1 VTVQRHRS
9 CQRLQRVF
17 AIACIVLGL
26 GVTSSLWGAERPELT
41 RLFPP
46 GGQAGTTVNVEA
58 SGKFPVWPLQAWSDT
73 DSIQWTF
80 EETSGKLKATI
91 AADAKPGLHWLRLY
105 HPNGATSVRPFLIG
119 NLPEQIESESN
130 DRVTEANAITSLPYS
145 IHGVFAKRG
154 DVDHYAITLEQGQM
168 IVAVIDSEHL
178 LRSPVDVS
186 IQLLDAKGFVLAENL
201 DHFGLDPRLEFTAPR
216 AGKYLVRV
224 FGFPAAPDSTI
235 SYGGGADWLYRLTL
249 STGDDATQSP
259 LRSAQWDL
267 ECKSLL
273 IESNQAVTREDALSF
288 ELPAAIQGRIAIPGQ
303 KRFVRFP
310 AIAGQNYQVQLQARQ
325 LGSALD
331 PSVVVSDMQSKQLSQ
346 QDDAG
351 NNRDP
356 DLKWK
361 ATANGDVFI
370 EVRDFHLAGGPD
382 FGYSMLVT
390 APMPDYKLELSTDT
404 VQAVVGKET
413 EIQVKIVR
421 ELDFAGEIAIWLEG
435 APDGVECPTLK
446 SVHGSDTAKS
456 VTLKLKST
464 VAFQG
469 PIRIVGKLPVEGA
482 QTRVAETTDDKPLWL
497 SITVE

>member
-1 VTVQRHRS
+1 MHRHRS
-9 CQRLQRVF
+9 CQTLQYVF
-17 AIACIVLGL
+17 AIACTFL
-26 GVTSSLWGAERPELT
+26 GVGLTSSLRGAERPELT

-46 GGQAGTTVNVEA
+46 GGQAGTTVSVEA

-73 DSIQWTF
+73 DAIQWTF

-91 AADAKPGLHWLRLY
+91 AADAKPGLHWLRL
-105 HPNGATSVRPFLIG
+105 HHANGATAVRPFLVG
-119 NLPEQIESESN
+119 NIAEQNESEPN
-130 DRVTEANAITSLPYS
+130 DRVTEANAIASLPYS
-145 IHGVFAKRG
+145 THGVFAKRG
-154 DVDHYAITLEQGQM
+154 DVDHYALTLEQGQK

-178 LRSPVDVS
+178 LRSPVDAS

-249 STGDDATQSP
+249 LAGDDAAQSR
-259 LRSAQWDL
+259 LRSAQWDV

-273 IESNQAVTREDALSF
+273 MESNQATARENALPF
-288 ELPAAIQGRIAIPGQ
+288 ELPAAIQGTIAIPGQ

-310 AIAGQNYQVQLQARQ
+310 AVAGQNYRVQLQSRQ

-331 PSVVVSDMQSKQLSQ
+331 ASVVISDMQSKQLSQ
-346 QDDAG
+346 QDDVG

-361 ATANGDVFI
+361 ATVDGDVII
-370 EVRDFHLAGGPD
+370 EVKDFHLAGGPD

-390 APMPDYKLELSTDT
+390 APMPDYKLELSTDM

-413 EIQVKIVR
+413 EIQVKIAR
-421 ELDFAGEIAIWLEG
+421 ELDFAGEITISLEG
-435 APDGVECPTLK
+435 VPEGVECPSLK
-446 SVHGSDTAKS
+446 SIHGSDTAKS
-456 VTLKLKST
+456 VTLKIKSS
-464 VAFQG
+464 VAYQR

-482 QTRVAETTDDKPLWL
+482 QTRVAETTEDKPLWL
-497 SITVE
+497 SITAE

>member
-1 VTVQRHRS
+1 MHRHRS
-9 CQRLQRVF
+9 CQTLQRVF
-17 AIACIVLGL
+17 AIVCTFL
-26 GVTSSLWGAERPELT
+26 GVGSTTSLRGAERPELT

-46 GGQAGTTVNVEA
+46 GGQAGTTVSVEA

-73 DSIQWTF
+73 DSIQWSF

-105 HPNGATSVRPFLIG
+105 HPNGATAVRPFLVG
-119 NLPEQIESESN
+119 NIPEQIELEPN
-130 DRVTEANAITSLPYS
+130 DRVTEASAIAALPCS

-154 DVDHYAITLEQGQM
+154 DVDHYAVTLEQGQQ
-168 IVAVIDSEHL
+168 IVAGIDSEYL
-178 LRSPVDVS
+178 LSSPVDAS

-201 DHFGLDPRLEFTAPR
+201 DHFGLDPRLEFTAAR

-235 SYGGGADWLYRLTL
+235 SYGGGADWLYRLTV
-249 STGDDATQSP
+249 SKGDDASQSR
-259 LRSAQWDL
+259 LRSAHWDV

-273 IESNQAVTREDALSF
+273 LEPNQAATREDALSF
-288 ELPAAIQGRIAIPGQ
+288 ELPAAIHGVIAIPGQ

-310 AIAGQNYQVQLQARQ
+310 AVAGQNYRVQLQARQ

-331 PSVVVSDMQSKQLSQ
+331 ASVVVSDAQSKQLSQ

-361 ATANGDVFI
+361 AVADGDVFV
-370 EVRDFHLAGGPD
+370 EVKDFHLAGGAD

-390 APMPDYKLELSTDT
+390 APMPDYKLELSTDSF
-404 VQAVVGKET
+404 QAVMGKET
-413 EIQVKIVR
+413 EIQVKIAR
-421 ELDFAGEIAIWLEG
+421 ELDFAGEIAISLEG
-435 APDGVECPTLK
+435 VPEGVDCPTLK
-446 SVHGSDTAKS
+446 SIHGSDTAKS
-456 VTLKLKST
+456 VTLKMKST
-464 VAFQG
+464 VPYQG
-469 PIRIVGKLPVEGA
+469 PIRIVGKLPVEGT
-482 QTRVAETTDDKPLWL
+482 QTKVAETTDDKPLWL
-497 SITVE
+497 SVVAE

>member
-1 VTVQRHRS
+1 MTP
-9 CQRLQRVF
+9 
-17 AIACIVLGL
+17 
-26 GVTSSLWGAERPELT
+26 SLRGAERPELT
-41 RLFPP
+41 RLFPA
-46 GGQAGTTVNVEA
+46 GGQAGTSVSVEA

-73 DSIQWTF
+73 EAIHWTF

-105 HPNGATSVRPFLIG
+105 HPNGATAVRPFLVG
-119 NLPEQIESESN
+119 NIPEQIESEPN
-130 DRVTEANAITSLPYS
+130 DRVTEANAIASLPCS

-154 DVDHYAITLEQGQM
+154 DVDHYMLTLEQGQK
-168 IVAVIDSEHL
+168 IVAVIDSEHM
-178 LRSPVDVS
+178 LRSPVDAS

-201 DHFGLDPRLEFTAPR
+201 DHFGLDPRLEFTAPS
-216 AGKYLVRV
+216 AGKYLIRA
-224 FGFPAAPDSTI
+224 FGFPSAPDSTI

-249 STGDDATQSP
+249 STGDDAFQTR
-259 LRSAQWDL
+259 LRVANWDL

-288 ELPAAIQGRIAIPGQ
+288 EVPAVIKGTLAIPGQ

-310 AIAGQNYQVQLQARQ
+310 AVAGQNYRVQLQARQ

-331 PSVVVSDMQSKQLSQ
+331 ASVVVSNMQSKQLSQ

-361 ATANGDVFI
+361 ATADGDVLI
-370 EVRDFHLAGGPD
+370 EVKDFHLAGGPD

-390 APMPDYKLELSTDT
+390 APMPDYKLELSTDSL
-404 VQAVVGKET
+404 QAVVGKET
-413 EIQVKIVR
+413 EIQVKIAR
-421 ELDFAGEIAIWLEG
+421 ELDFAGEITISLEG
-435 APDGVECPTLK
+435 APEGVECPTLK
-446 SVHGSDTAKS
+446 SIHGSDTAKS

-464 VAFQG
+464 VAYQG
-469 PIRIVGKLPVEGA
+469 PIRVVGKLPAEGA
-482 QTRVAETTDDKPLWL
+482 QTTLAETTDEKPIWL
-497 SITVE
+497 SITAE